1 MSEDGDLGTVALS
14 TNLTSPASASSTA
27 AAAAAAAAVAAAV
40 VQVTLFY
47 KSFRKAREFSGPY
60 ILIFNW

>member
-14 TNLTSPASASSTA
+14 TNLTSPASASST
-27 AAAAAAAAVAAAV
+27 AAAAAAAVAAAV